1 MVPSPPEAE
10 AHEALRRRLGA
21 LIGHSVA
28 KYHDVDVGF
37 LCPLLFL
44 SSWKKTKD
52 RTTTFFRHRAFLGAV
67 GSIQAVWKDQ
77 RETEPSVTES

>member
-52 RTTTFFRHRAFLGAV
+52 RTTMFLRHRAFLGAV
-67 GSIQAVWKDQ
+67 GSMQAVWKDQ
-77 RETEPSVTES
+77 RDTEPSVTES